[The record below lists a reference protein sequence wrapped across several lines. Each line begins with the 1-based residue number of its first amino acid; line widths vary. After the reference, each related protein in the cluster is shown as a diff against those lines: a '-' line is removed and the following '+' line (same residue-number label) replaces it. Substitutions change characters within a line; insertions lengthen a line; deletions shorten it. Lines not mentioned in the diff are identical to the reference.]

1 MQRPALAILTATF
14 IATAAATPPV
24 GGAPAAA
31 SRGEAAAAAPRQ
43 AAARTANVVQASPGT
58 QAGPALRASAHV
70 STQAAARGTADALA
84 RVWDAEHVSAPLP
97 PLLTHRDVEG
107 VVRRVAQEAP
117 ELFSQEVIGQSVEG
131 RALRHVWFGHGA
143 THVLLWSQMHG
154 DEPTATAA
162 LFDLFEYVKRHRQ
175 DANVQR
181 MIDALTVHVVP
192 MLNPDGA
199 ERYQRRNAQEIDIN
213 RDAIR
218 LQTPEGRALKALRDR
233 VKPLLGFNLHN
244 ENWRTSVGTPP
255 KPASISLLAVAH
267 DVEKTDDANRIL
279 AKQTIAVIRD
289 AIEPMIPGQIGKYDD
304 DFEVRA
310 FGDNLAKWGT
320 GVVLIE
326 SGAAAGAEPDKL
338 LVRVNFVAIVT
349 ALDALA
355 SGRVKSADPGR
366 YDSLPYN
373 ESKLLHTMVTNATI
387 IQGDSIGPFI
397 GDVGISGTRIIRHET
412 ANGGDER
419 KLGLAARI
427 DDIGDLRTYGALNAI
442 DGTGLTVTPLFDENA
457 REQGTVRLPDWSTW
471 KGATI
476 RIGQPGNLFL
486 LKPMPGNSG
495 EYQVVRVIRL
505 DSGGGRSR

>member
-1 MQRPALAILTATF
+1 MQRPALAILSILSLLVTQGPDATS
-14 IATAAATPPV
+14 
-24 GGAPAAA
+24 PA
-31 SRGEAAAAAPRQ
+31 
-43 AAARTANVVQASPGT
+43 
-58 QAGPALRASAHV
+58 
-70 STQAAARGTADALA
+70 ALA
-84 RVWDAEHVSAPLP
+84 RVWDTEHVSAPLP
-97 PLLTHRDVEG
+97 PLLTHRDVEAG
-107 VVRRVAQEAP
+107 VGRVVQGAP
-117 ELFSQEVIGQSVEG
+117 GLFSEEVIGRSVEG
-131 RALRHVWFGHGA
+131 RALHHVWFGRGA

-162 LFDLFEYVKRHRQ
+162 LFDLFEYVRRHQQ
-175 DANVQR
+175 DASVRR
-181 MIDALTVHVVP
+181 MLEALTVHVVP

-244 ENWRTSVGTPP
+244 ENWRTSVSTPP

-267 DVEKTDDANRIL
+267 DVEKTDDANRVL

-304 DFEVRA
+304 AFEVRA

-349 ALDALA
+349 ALDAIA
-355 SGRVKSADPGR
+355 SRRVKGADPGR

-373 ESKLLHTMVTNATI
+373 ESKLLHTIVTNATI
-387 IQGDSIGPFI
+387 IQGDSVGPFI
-397 GDVGISGTRIIRHET
+397 GDVGISGTRIVRHDGT
-412 ANGGDER
+412 NGER
-419 KLGLAARI
+419 TLGLSARI
-427 DDIGDLRTYGALNAI
+427 EDIGDLRTYGALDAI
-442 DGTGLTVTPLFDENA
+442 DGTGLTVTPLFDEHA
-457 REQGTVRLPDWSTW
+457 REQGSVRLPDWSAW

-486 LKPMPGNSG
+486 LKPMPGNNG

-505 DSGGGRSR
+505 TSGGGSDR